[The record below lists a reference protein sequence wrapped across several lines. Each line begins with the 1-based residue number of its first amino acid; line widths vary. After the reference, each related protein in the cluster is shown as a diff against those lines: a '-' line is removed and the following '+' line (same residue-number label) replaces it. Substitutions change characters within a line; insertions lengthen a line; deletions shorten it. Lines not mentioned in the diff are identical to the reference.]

1 MPQLTPSVILSDGSY
16 FIQSML
22 ATQLNNYVDNK
33 ELDKMV
39 LIKLTN
45 YVTNAVQN
53 RK

>member
-1 MPQLTPSVILSDGSY
+1 VILSDGSY

-22 ATQLNNYVDNK
+22 ATQLNSFVESG
-33 ELDKMV
+33 ELDKLV

-45 YVTNAVQN
+45 YVTNSVQN